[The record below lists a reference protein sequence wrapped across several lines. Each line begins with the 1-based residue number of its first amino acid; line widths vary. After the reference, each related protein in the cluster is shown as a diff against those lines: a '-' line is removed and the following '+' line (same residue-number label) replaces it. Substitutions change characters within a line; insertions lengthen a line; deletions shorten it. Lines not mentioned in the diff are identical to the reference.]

1 MSPLNPIADDEQYT
15 SAQLRQAERERD
27 EACALSVELLRDTDR
42 LRQVEAENEHL
53 RGDFVRLRASLA
65 ASQADLTRVERE
77 RDEALA
83 AQARIGD
90 RLTETVVR
98 LTAYRRD
105 RELLRAELA
114 SARKELD
121 LLRAGR
127 PADQQTEKSMTMN
140 MTPEEHF
147 ARGLEFLALADNAPA
162 MSAEDLAVAQTR
174 AVVAHAHF
182 GAAAAGTAMRAFAAT
197 DPAEKHEQSAAGV
210 DDNLR
215 AAWLQDGDPAA
226 HRYVNDGAYC
236 CTACGEHATARWHLI
251 EAPDA

>member
-1 MSPLNPIADDEQYT
+1 MSEFDTTGGST
-15 SAQLRQAERERD
+15 SA
-27 EACALSVELLRDTDR
+27 R
-42 LRQVEAENEHL
+42 LRQ
-53 RGDFVRLRASLA
+53 
-65 ASQADLTRVERE
+65 VERE
-77 RDEALA
+77 RDEAVRRCADLEQVREELKQLRVRADGYAEDIQQLEGVRDQLVDEKRGLRAEMARVETERDEEAALA
-83 AQARIGD
+83 
-90 RLTETVVR
+90 VR
-98 LTAYRRD
+98 LRAFWNECSRD
-105 RELLRAELA
+105 RDLIMAELA

-197 DPAEKHEQSAAGV
+197 DPAEKHEQPTAGV

-215 AAWLQDGDPAA
+215 AIWRQDGDPAA